1 MIDHKGCLFV
11 DSFWTSHGSM
21 EAVDVRKEKKFL
33 IQCATS
39 QLIILNRYDNICYR
53 ICFLLLS
60 WGGFSR
66 LESPCSCER
75 VCVSVVR
82 EYVCSAVPRS
92 SNFSRTGVSS
102 RDSGWFWLV
111 LPVCK
116 FKYLVLDHDSIL
128 LLGSSKRLSNLLKL
142 FNLLCLVLE
151 ILLKVL
157 VLLNQPNDN
166 VETSMNGFLS
176 LSAFFI

>member
-53 ICFLLLS
+53 ICFLLLPVGEDS
-60 WGGFSR
+60 LALSLLVAVR
-66 LESPCSCER
+66 EY
-75 VCVSVVR
+75 VCPVVR
-82 EYVCSAVPRS
+82 EYVCPVIPCS
-92 SNFSRTGVSS
+92 SNFSRTGFSS
-102 RDSGWFWLV
+102 RDSGWFWLF

-116 FKYLVLDHDSIL
+116 LNHLGLDYDSIL
-128 LLGSSKRLSNLLKL
+128 LLGSS
-142 FNLLCLVLE
+142 
-151 ILLKVL
+151 
-157 VLLNQPNDN
+157 QAPQQ
-166 VETSMNGFLS
+166 
-176 LSAFFI
+176 SA